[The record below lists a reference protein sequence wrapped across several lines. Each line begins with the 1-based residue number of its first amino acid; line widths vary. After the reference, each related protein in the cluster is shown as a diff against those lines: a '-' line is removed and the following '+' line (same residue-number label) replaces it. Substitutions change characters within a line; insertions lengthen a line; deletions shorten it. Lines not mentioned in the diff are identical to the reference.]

1 MITPDPWLPPTISES
16 SGLSRLASGSALCS
30 EERLVAVIDTT
41 AGATLVTKSATPGAC
56 FGLVACPNP
65 IRLGERMA
73 KTVKIAL
80 VRGDARILQKFMIV
94 EKIG

>member
-30 EERLVAVIDTT
+30 EARLVAVIDTT
-41 AGATLVTKSATPGAC
+41 AGATLATKSATPGAC
-56 FGLVACPNP
+56 FGFAACPNP

-73 KTVKIAL
+73 KTVRMAF
-80 VRGDARILQKFMIV
+80 VRDDARTLQKFMIV
-94 EKIG
+94 KRIG